1 MPGQLSRQLY
11 VSQQATQAYL
21 WALPSINT
29 LGATRDDLS
38 LDQHSKLLTFP

>member
-1 MPGQLSRQLY
+1 MPRIITAAIRLPTGY
-11 VSQQATQAYL
+11 AGYL

-29 LGATRDDLS
+29 LGATKNDLS